1 MRRLPSEPVPRLAP
15 ASRWLARSAVAVTL
29 LSIVATRFGGIPHHN
44 GLLLLALGIFL
55 AFVAVIAATG
65 ALAAIWRTGAPGA
78 GTAIRGLLLA
88 LLLLAWPGYLAV
100 SAARLP
106 LQNDV
111 TTDTADPPS
120 FSRSRAALDARRGYV
135 PPEFD
140 RQRITESEGEAAG
153 DLPTITVEQ
162 PPEDVMLLVQRA
174 ATNLG
179 WLVIDTVNPAGRTG
193 TGRVDAIA
201 RSLIFRFPDD
211 ITIRIRPGVGETRID
226 LRSASRIGRHDL
238 GANTR
243 HIRDF
248 RRELDAVA
256 NPR

>member
-1 MRRLPSEPVPRLAP
+1 MRRLPPESVPRLAP
-15 ASRWLARSAVAVTL
+15 ASQWLARCAMAVIL
-29 LSIVATRFGGIPHHN
+29 LSIVATRFGGIPHRN
-44 GLLLLALGIFL
+44 GLLLLSLGIFL
-55 AFVAVIAATG
+55 AFIAVIAAIA
-65 ALAAIWRTGAPGA
+65 ALASVWRTGAPGA
-78 GTAIRGLLLA
+78 GLAIRGLLLA

-111 TTDTADPPS
+111 TTDLAEPPS
-120 FSRSRAALDARRGYV
+120 FSRSRAALDARQGYV
-135 PPEFD
+135 PAELD
-140 RQRITESEGEAAG
+140 RQTVTEAENDSV
-153 DLPTITVEQ
+153 DLRTITLEQ
-162 PPEDVMLLVQRA
+162 PPEDAMLLVQRA

-179 WLVIDTVNPAGRTG
+179 WLVIDSVNPSGRTG

-201 RSLIFRFPDD
+201 RSLLFRFPDD

-238 GANTR
+238 GANAR

-248 RRELDAVA
+248 RRELDALA

>member
-1 MRRLPSEPVPRLAP
+1 MRRLPPEPMPRLAP
-15 ASRWLARSAVAVTL
+15 ASRWLARTAVTVIA
-29 LSIVATRFGGIPHHN
+29 LSIVATRFGGIPHRN
-44 GLLLLALGIFL
+44 GLLLLGLGIFV
-55 AFVAVIAATG
+55 AFVAVISAVA

-78 GTAIRGLLLA
+78 AIAIRGLLLA
-88 LLLLAWPGYLAV
+88 AVLLAWPGFLAV

-120 FSRSRAALDARRGYV
+120 YSRSRAALDARQGYV

-140 RQRITESEGEAAG
+140 RQSAADSEGDGG
-153 DLPTITVEQ
+153 DLRAITLEL

-179 WLVIDTVNPAGRTG
+179 WLVIDTANPSGRTG